1 MINRNM
7 GNATRRNG
15 ERLAHIFMLKG
26 AFYGDGFKEED

>member
-15 ERLAHIFMLKG
+15 ERLAHISILKG
-26 AFYGDGFKEED
+26 VFYGDGIKEKD